1 MSTYLY
7 SRISTSG
14 QDLSNQQSSCELS
27 GFKVDD
33 IFSDVISG
41 STDCFSRKGFKQML
55 KVIKEGDTCIVYEI
69 SRVARNTLN
78 ALEVVKWFA
87 ENKIKFRIITLDAI
101 DLTAPTGK
109 LLVTMMAALAEME
122 KNLLVERIK
131 TSLEN
136 AKSKG
141 VVLGAPKSALKSP
154 EEILQ
159 LSDLLKKGELTQ
171 KQIAEQM
178 EISLSTLKRLKLE
191 WIDTKKQKEY
201 IKLCEKQVVQII
213 ENRN

>member
-1 MSTYLY
+1 
-7 SRISTSG
+7 
-14 QDLSNQQSSCELS
+14 
-27 GFKVDD
+27 
-33 IFSDVISG
+33 
-41 STDCFSRKGFKQML
+41 
-55 KVIKEGDTCIVYEI
+55 
-69 SRVARNTLN
+69 
-78 ALEVVKWFA
+78 
-87 ENKIKFRIITLDAI
+87 
-101 DLTAPTGK
+101 
-109 LLVTMMAALAEME
+109 MMAALAEME

-141 VVLGAPKSALKSP
+141 TVLGAPKSALKSP

-201 IKLCEKQVVQII
+201 IKLCGKQAVQII